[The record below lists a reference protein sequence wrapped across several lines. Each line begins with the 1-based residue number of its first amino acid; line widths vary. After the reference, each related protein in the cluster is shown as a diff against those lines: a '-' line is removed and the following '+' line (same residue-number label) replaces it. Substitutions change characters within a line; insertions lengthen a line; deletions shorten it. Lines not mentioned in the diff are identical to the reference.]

1 MKKSKQYGEFF
12 SRTLRKL
19 FRTTEIEFAIVTTL
33 YALLMLTSCRNSEK
47 KQKQV
52 EQNHP
57 QQKREENHNHEHS
70 EHSQQMNETR
80 EWLKLELGEK
90 YSQPISFG
98 TEKQLVHGKD
108 IFTKYCAICHGS
120 GGKGDGP
127 GATTL
132 QPKPADFTDP
142 EHSSFYSNQGR
153 IYLIKKGMKGTAM
166 LAWENTLGEEEILSV
181 YAYVNSLKNSD
192 EMMEHMSKIIKKKH
206 E

>member
-12 SRTLRKL
+12 SHTLRKL
-19 FRTTEIEFAIVTTL
+19 FRATKIEFAIITAL
-33 YALLMLTSCRNSEK
+33 MYAVLMLTSCRNSEK
-47 KQKQV
+47 NQEQI

-57 QQKREENHNHEHS
+57 QQKGEENDNYEHS
-70 EHSQQMNETR
+70 GHSQQMNETR
-80 EWLKLELGEK
+80 EWLKQELGEK
-90 YSQPISFG
+90 YNQPVSPG
-98 TEKQLVHGKD
+98 TEEQLAQGKN
-108 IFTKYCAICHGS
+108 IFTKYCVTCHGS

-166 LAWENTLGEEEILSV
+166 AAWENILSEEEILSV
-181 YAYVNSLKNSD
+181 YVYVNSLKNSD
-192 EMMEHMSKIIKKKH
+192 GMLEHQGQNH
-206 E
+206 

>member
-12 SRTLRKL
+12 SHTLCKLLRTAK
-19 FRTTEIEFAIVTTL
+19 IEFVIITAL
-33 YALLMLTSCRNSEK
+33 MYALLMLTSCRNSEK
-47 KQKQV
+47 NQEQI

-57 QQKREENHNHEHS
+57 QQKGEENDNYGHS
-70 EHSQQMNETR
+70 GHSQQMNETR
-80 EWLKLELGEK
+80 KWLKQELGEK
-90 YSQPISFG
+90 YNQPVSPS
-98 TEKQLVHGKD
+98 TEEQLAQGKN
-108 IFTKYCAICHGS
+108 IFTKYCVTCHGS

-166 LAWENTLGEEEILSV
+166 AAWENILSEEEILSV
-181 YAYVNSLKNSD
+181 YVYVNSLKNSG
-192 EMMEHMSKIIKKKH
+192 EMMEHQGQNH
-206 E
+206 